1 MAIEMV
7 NKSRLIATNIVWKQ
21 LINKGE
27 ELECF

>member
-1 MAIEMV
+1 MAIKMV
-7 NKSRLIATNIVWKQ
+7 KSRLIATNIVWKQ